1 MYLLD
6 TDTLACFFRGR
17 GRVGARLLATPPAQV
32 VLPAIVVAEVEWG
45 IARAQDPAARL
56 AQWQAML
63 AVVKVVPFGTEEA
76 ALAAQVQVALQK
88 TGAPLAPLDTLVAA
102 TALAHNAVLVTRA
115 THEFARVSGLR
126 CQDWY

>member
-1 MYLLD
+1 MFLLD

-17 GRVGARLLATPPAQV
+17 GRVGGRLLATPPAQV
-32 VLPAIVVAEVEWG
+32 LVPAVAVAEIEWG
-45 IARAQDPAARL
+45 IARTQESAARL

-63 AVVKVVPFGTEEA
+63 AAVKVVPFGTEEA

-88 TGAPLAPLDTLVAA
+88 AGAPLAPLDTLVAA

-115 THEFARVSGLR
+115 TREFARVAGLR
-126 CQDWY
+126 CEDWY